1 MNTKRLKG
9 EIVAVY
15 GTQIAFGAA
24 LGWSKNKVTRMVRG
38 QYLPN
43 VAEAAQIKNLLGLD
57 VQQCEAIFFSA

>member
-15 GTQIAFGAA
+15 GTQLAFGKD

-38 QYLPN
+38 QYLPDIEE
-43 VAEAAQIKNLLGLD
+43 VAQIKRLLGLNT
-57 VQQCEAIFFSA
+57 QQIEAIFFNV